1 MYFLTIEEFEQS
13 KMGNLLAR
21 ILKIEDKTTKEVI
34 LTAIE
39 HKGIDNFLQ
48 YPRLFGL
55 STEICEGIEH
65 FKTFIDAY
73 YKSEGVEKNGIGS

>member
-13 KMGNLLAR
+13 KMGNLLIR
-21 ILKIEDKTTKEVI
+21 ILKIEDEATKEVI

-39 HKGIDNFLQ
+39 HKGIDYFLQ

-65 FKTFIDAY
+65 FKTFIDVF
-73 YKSEGVEKNGIGS
+73 YKNKEVDKNGTGS